1 MTKKL
6 AAKSP
11 HARRHVTKSSDNIF
25 ADLGFEPKLAARL
38 LAESN
43 AIREQKLTLRRELAD
58 NIAGWIKDN
67 NLKQQDAAEILMV
80 SRPRVSDIVRSQIGK
95 FSIDTLIE
103 MVARTGKQVRIKVA

>member
-1 MTKKL
+1 MTRKQSSKK
-6 AAKSP
+6 A
-11 HARRHVTKSSDNIF
+11 HGRRHVTKPSDNIF

-38 LAESN
+38 LAESDV
-43 AIREQKLTLRRELAD
+43 IIEQKLALRRELAD